1 MLNIGTVV
9 SPAPE
14 EMFTIIPRPLW
25 RKGGGRSEQGGGRGW
40 EKGRGGLLSHYV
52 GVCRYVTECVV
63 GLGDSSAITVT
74 IFCSKNIAIVKI
86 SRYLIIFANKYQK
99 IHRHLLLLQK
109 TVLVKVFSKEDQ
121 HVDILR
127 QKTSPFFSYNVASC
141 AEYPLARH
149 WRTALT

>member
-1 MLNIGTVV
+1 M
-9 SPAPE
+9 
-14 EMFTIIPRPLW
+14 
-25 RKGGGRSEQGGGRGW
+25 
-40 EKGRGGLLSHYV
+40 LSHYV

-127 QKTSPFFSYNVASC
+127 QKTCPFFGYDVASYASILQQTC
-141 AEYPLARH
+141 ESREAKVFPNRAF
-149 WRTALT
+149 TAFQWE